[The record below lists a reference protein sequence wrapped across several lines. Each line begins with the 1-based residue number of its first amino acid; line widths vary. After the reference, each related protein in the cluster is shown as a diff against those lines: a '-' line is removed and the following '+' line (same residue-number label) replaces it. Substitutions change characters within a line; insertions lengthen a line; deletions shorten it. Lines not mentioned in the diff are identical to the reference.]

1 MAGFI
6 PELAELVQQ
15 TQLNQF
21 MFLLAIILMFLFLG
35 MFMDTISILF
45 VAVPI
50 LDPIVTSLGINAILY
65 AVIIVKL
72 LEIAA
77 VSPPFGMNLFAVLAA
92 TDESISTGELYRG
105 VFPFIIL
112 DLITIALLLAFPW
125 IATWLP
131 EHMM

>member
-1 MAGFI
+1 
-6 PELAELVQQ
+6 
-15 TQLNQF
+15 
-21 MFLLAIILMFLFLG
+21 
-35 MFMDTISILF
+35 
-45 VAVPI
+45 
-50 LDPIVTSLGINAILY
+50 
-65 AVIIVKL
+65 
-72 LEIAA
+72 
-77 VSPPFGMNLFAVLAA
+77 MNLFAVLAA